1 MSKLN
6 VKANTAA
13 MYVSDRAVDRAVD
26 RADGADGADGAD
38 ANGQLGNQLGVRSSE
53 PVNFSHCKTQA
64 PKLSING
71 DPVDSEQW
79 GRRLRIAFELADPH
93 QLKEQLARHVHV
105 SNAEG
110 STGTDTNTDTDT
122 DTDTDT
128 AAASN
133 FDPDNPR
140 HLRHALYTLSVK
152 ENSDVA
158 TQLELLVRFDDIEG
172 WRESGAK
179 HCADWVDTALG
190 IDRRSAWERLRIGRK
205 LRLLPV
211 IQHLFRCG
219 RLSWSKVRI
228 LVAVADPDNE
238 EKLAHAALDA
248 SVRDVQRLC
257 NEYRWP
263 ETEDEAGDQTRAEK
277 QHERRRLSW
286 QQLDDGSTLIQLVLP
301 PEKAQNFLHAVEHC
315 EDLQYRSEPAEGDSD
330 AWSEL
335 DSELDPEPPTPS
347 QRMADAAVLMAER
360 SLAYRGIDLSVADRY
375 LTVMNID
382 ARSLVSTSAPSP
394 ATAAVSAPA
403 SAPASASAVEPSIAL
418 TPIPPRKPY
427 IEGIGPIPVATARAL
442 TCDCSLIGIQSDK
455 DGEPLS
461 IGRRSRIWTPQLRLL
476 ITQRDRHCQF
486 PGCSQHRF
494 LHIHHIK
501 HWADGGE
508 TSVDNGV
515 CLCSHHHSLIHSGQ
529 FTIERNVIDAEK
541 SVDLHTGKTLGLE
554 SSAKRQLLPTR
565 CRFRVTRVRGGPH
578 DSLDNLPRPW
588 VYEACCSETASHKK
602 TGHGPSSKEASSC
615 KAAVNDKFS
624 SVNTAPQ
631 QQSDDNKCRDGEI
644 PMYCASPSVVMD
656 LTEISYIDKTVHSSH
671 SLHIE
676 CSPESV
682 P

>member
-1 MSKLN
+1 MSN
-6 VKANTAA
+6 VNNTAEKVVDA
-13 MYVSDRAVDRAVD
+13 LSDHSIKQVNDRQIDSRKKA
-26 RADGADGADGAD
+26 
-38 ANGQLGNQLGVRSSE
+38 Q
-53 PVNFSHCKTQA
+53 T

-79 GRRLRIAFELADPH
+79 GRRLRIAYELADPH
-93 QLKEQLARHVHV
+93 QLKEHLAKHVHASRV
-105 SNAEG
+105 ES
-110 STGTDTNTDTDT
+110 NTD
-122 DTDTDT
+122 
-128 AAASN
+128 AN
-133 FDPDNPR
+133 FDSDNPR

-158 TQLELLVRFDDIEG
+158 TQLELLMRFDDIEG

-179 HCADWVDTALG
+179 HCADWMDTALG

-263 ETEDEAGDQTRAEK
+263 ETEDEAGDQVRAEK

-315 EDLQYRSEPAEGDSD
+315 EDLQYRSETVVGDSD
-330 AWSEL
+330 ARDTAEIASSVDTATSTTPESE
-335 DSELDPEPPTPS
+335 SESDPEPPTPS

-382 ARSLVSTSAPSP
+382 ARSL
-394 ATAAVSAPA
+394 A
-403 SAPASASAVEPSIAL
+403 SAPTVDSSAAQPSAAHTSATHTSAINTSTTCTPAARA
-418 TPIPPRKPY
+418 PIPSRKPY
-427 IEGIGPIPVATARAL
+427 IEGVGPIPIASARAI
-442 TCDCSLIGIQSDK
+442 TCDCSLIGIQSDN

-529 FTIERNVIDAEK
+529 FTIERNVIDADK
-541 SVDLHTGKTLGLE
+541 TVDLHTGKTLGLE

-565 CRFRVTRVRGGPH
+565 CRFRVTRVRGSSRDTH
-578 DSLDNLPRPW
+578 DNLLRPS
-588 VYEACCSETASHKK
+588 VYEVCCSEAASYKK
-602 TGHGPSSKEASSC
+602 TSHGPSSKEASSC
-615 KAAVNDKFS
+615 KAAANDKLS

-644 PMYCASPSVVMD
+644 PMYCASPSVTLD
-656 LTEISYIDKTVHSSH
+656 LADTRYRDKTVHSSH
-671 SLHIE
+671 SLYIE
-676 CSPESV
+676 CSLESV
-682 P
+682 L

>member
-1 MSKLN
+1 M
-6 VKANTAA
+6 
-13 MYVSDRAVDRAVD
+13 
-26 RADGADGADGAD
+26 
-38 ANGQLGNQLGVRSSE
+38 
-53 PVNFSHCKTQA
+53 
-64 PKLSING
+64 
-71 DPVDSEQW
+71 
-79 GRRLRIAFELADPH
+79 
-93 QLKEQLARHVHV
+93 
-105 SNAEG
+105 
-110 STGTDTNTDTDT
+110 
-122 DTDTDT
+122 
-128 AAASN
+128 
-133 FDPDNPR
+133 
-140 HLRHALYTLSVK
+140 
-152 ENSDVA
+152 
-158 TQLELLVRFDDIEG
+158 
-172 WRESGAK
+172 
-179 HCADWVDTALG
+179 DTALG

-263 ETEDEAGDQTRAEK
+263 ETDDEAGDQALAEN

-315 EDLQYRSEPAEGDSD
+315 EDLQYRSDTAEGDT
-330 AWSEL
+330 ATRVIPESE
-335 DSELDPEPPTPS
+335 SDPEPPTPS

-382 ARSLVSTSAPSP
+382 ARSLESTPTVDSSVAQTSA
-394 ATAAVSAPA
+394 AAHTSVTHT
-403 SAPASASAVEPSIAL
+403 SIPVPL
-418 TPIPPRKPY
+418 LPIPPRKPY
-427 IEGIGPIPVATARAL
+427 IEGIGPIPVASARAI
-442 TCDCSLIGIQSDK
+442 TCDCSLIGIQSDN

-529 FTIERNVIDAEK
+529 FTIERDVIDADK
-541 SVDLHTGKTLGLE
+541 TVDPHTGKTRGLN
-554 SSAKRQLLPTR
+554 SSAKRKLLPTR
-565 CRFRVTRVRGGPH
+565 CRFRVTRVRGGLR
-578 DSLDNLPRPW
+578 DTSEKLSLQS
-588 VYEACCSETASHKK
+588 VYA
-602 TGHGPSSKEASSC
+602 ASSNEANCC
-615 KAAVNDKFS
+615 KAAAAAAAAAAADGNGTDDGNGNGNGNGKFS
-624 SVNTAPQ
+624 SVNAAPQ
-631 QQSDDNKCRDGEI
+631 QCSDNKCRDGEI
-644 PMYCASPSVVMD
+644 PMYCAAPSVAMD
-656 LTEISYIDKTVHSSH
+656 LAETSHIDKTVHSSH
-671 SLHIE
+671 SLYIE
-676 CSPESV
+676 CPVENTDWHVAMSPCRQADMACNELV
-682 P
+682 TR